1 MDDTGN
7 SLRRNTNITFLKGK
21 KGVLSRHF
29 YARVMVPRCNGF
41 TEEKPKA
48 GM

>member
-1 MDDTGN
+1 MT
-7 SLRRNTNITFLKGK
+7 LEIHYAEITNITFLKGK

-29 YARVMVPRCNGF
+29 YARVMVPQCNGF